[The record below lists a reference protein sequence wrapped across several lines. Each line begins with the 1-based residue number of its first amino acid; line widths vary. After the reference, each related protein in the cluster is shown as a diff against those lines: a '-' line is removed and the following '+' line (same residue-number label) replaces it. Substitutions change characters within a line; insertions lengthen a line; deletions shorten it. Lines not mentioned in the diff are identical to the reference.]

1 MMCKNAVFP
10 ASVLALLR
18 LQGFEQ
24 RYNRCSLESRGILSR
39 DSLLR
44 GLYPH
49 DDGQI
54 QPGLNRPISAMAPTE
69 PSCVGK
75 LSLLISLHNFHPPL
89 QNVRPHLIS
98 AGRWELKPISR
109 NAAARVRRQL
119 ERRSCNAVFLS
130 HQGGSERIRLYAS
143 TAQPPQLPMK
153 GERYRENPLSLMR
166 ILRRI
171 ESGQNLKASHG
182 QKNSF
187 RSRTTTATVSD
198 APILVCQACL
208 EL

>member
-1 MMCKNAVFP
+1 MCKNAVFP
-10 ASVLALLR
+10 ASVLGLLR

-24 RYNRCSLESRGILSR
+24 RYNRCSLESRGIRSR

-75 LSLLISLHNFHPPL
+75 LSLLLSLHNFHPPL
-89 QNVRPHLIS
+89 QNVCPYLIS
-98 AGRWELKPISR
+98 AGRWELMPVSK
-109 NAAARVRRQL
+109 NAAARVRRHL

-143 TAQPPQLPMK
+143 TAQPPQLAVK
-153 GERYRENPLSLMR
+153 GERYRENPLSVMR
-166 ILRRI
+166 TLRRI
-171 ESGQNLKASHG
+171 DSGQNLKASLHG

-187 RSRTTTATVSD
+187 RSRTTTAYVKAFLKATVSD
-198 APILVCQACL
+198 TPI
-208 EL
+208 